1 MAHYLHSNDTI
12 CAIATPV
19 GEGGIG
25 IIKISGPDAFSV
37 AADLFRRS
45 GGTRPAIEPFRLHHG
60 WIRDPLSD
68 EAVDEVLLSA
78 MPAPRSYTGEDVV
91 EINCHSGFAVLD
103 RILDLVLDRG
113 IRMAEPGEFT
123 RRAFLNGRIDLTQA
137 EAVIDLIHS
146 RTRRSL
152 DCAAQQLS
160 GGVGKTV
167 EALHDRVIAIEA
179 ALEASI
185 DFADDLDEE
194 AVEEAK
200 SLSIRIQDELIVP
213 LREWI
218 RRADEGRV
226 LREGLKIVLV
236 GRPNVGKSSLLNSL
250 VGRDRAIVTPIP
262 GTTRDVVEDSFI
274 VSGTRVRILDTAGLR
289 QEPDPIEALGMERAR
304 RSLEEADFILW
315 VLDQSESLSVE
326 DEAVRELIGARPHLI
341 VLNKADLPP
350 VLQAD
355 DVAAR
360 FTDSRSSISLSA
372 LAPADIERLKATLEA
387 LLLRRPIETLG
398 SQVIPNLRHKR
409 LLQAAVASLE
419 RAVETLTNG
428 SSPDLTALEVRAAR
442 QELEAILGLDGN
454 DEVLDQIF
462 SQFCIGK

>member
-1 MAHYLHSNDTI
+1 MAHYLHTHDTI

-45 GGTRPAIEPFRLHHG
+45 HGARPVLEPFRLHHG

-68 EAVDEVLLSA
+68 ETVDEVLLAA
-78 MPAPRSYTGEDVV
+78 MPGPRSYTGEDVV

-103 RILDLVLDRG
+103 RILELVLARG
-113 IRMAEPGEFT
+113 LRMAEPGEFT
-123 RRAFLNGRIDLTQA
+123 RRAFLNGRIDLTRA

-160 GGVGKTV
+160 GGIGKAV
-167 EALHDRVIAIEA
+167 EAFHDRVIAIEA
-179 ALEASI
+179 ALEATI

-194 AVEEAK
+194 AVEEGK
-200 SLSIRIQDELIVP
+200 SLSSRIQDELILP

-218 RRADEGRV
+218 RRADEGRL

-236 GRPNVGKSSLLNSL
+236 GRPNVGKSSLLNGL

-262 GTTRDVVEDSFI
+262 GTTRDVVEDSFT
-274 VSGTRVRILDTAGLR
+274 VSGTLVRVLDTAGLR
-289 QEPDPIEALGMERAR
+289 REPDPIEALGMERAR
-304 RSLEEADFILW
+304 TSLEEADLILW
-315 VLDQSESLSVE
+315 VLDQSEPLSAE
-326 DEAVRELIGARPHLI
+326 DEAARELIGARPHLI
-341 VLNKADLPP
+341 VLNKADRPP
-350 VLQAD
+350 VLHAD

-360 FTDSRSSISLSA
+360 FTDSSPSISLSA

-398 SQVIPNLRHKR
+398 SAVVPNLRHKR
-409 LLQAAVASLE
+409 LMQAAVASLE
-419 RAVETLTNG
+419 RAVETLATG

-442 QELEAILGLDGN
+442 LELEAILGLDGS